1 MAYSSSVNTDFTMI
15 FSAVYSVEFVL
26 TGVLRQEVDY
36 VSYRIEPKPPQ
47 NGHK

>member
-1 MAYSSSVNTDFTMI
+1 MTSSFDKSRLFLV
-15 FSAVYSVEFVL
+15 AVYSVEFVL

-36 VSYRIEPKPPQ
+36 VSYKIEPKPQQ